1 MVNATDIPFAVA
13 GKDIILMDDVLYTG
27 RTIRAALDALF
38 DHGRPA
44 RVQLLVLIDRGHR
57 ELPIEAQ
64 LRRPHGADHRQRNHR
79 SEVSGNRRH
88 GKGAAGGEGRRRE
101 PEMRCGRPAGH
112 RNLTRDEIQAILDRA
127 RDFQPRGDHSF
138 RKLDL
143 LRGRMVVNLFFEAST
158 RTRTSF
164 EIAAKRLGADAV
176 SITAQASSVSKGES
190 LVDTLNTLAAMRPDA
205 IIMRHAASGAPHFLQ
220 RHLETPIINAGDGT
234 HEHPTQALL
243 DARTI
248 LDRGAALEGLRVAI
262 IGDIAHSR
270 VARSNVYLLSKFGA
284 EIVLCGPASLL
295 PRELEQIAPGVTLT
309 TDMNEAIR
317 DADVIMMLRV
327 QLERQHEAAFPAS
340 EYFQFYGL
348 RLEHLRLAKPDVIVM
363 HPGPINRGREISSEV
378 ADSQRSVILNQVENG
393 IAVRMA
399 VLERVLTGRDHAGAA
414 H

>member
-1 MVNATDIPFAVA
+1 V
-13 GKDIILMDDVLYTG
+13 TG
-27 RTIRAALDALF
+27 
-38 DHGRPA
+38 
-44 RVQLLVLIDRGHR
+44 LLG
-57 ELPIEAQ
+57 IE
-64 LRRPHGADHRQRNHR
+64 
-79 SEVSGNRRH
+79 
-88 GKGAAGGEGRRRE
+88 
-101 PEMRCGRPAGH
+101 
-112 RNLTRDEIQAILDRA
+112 NLTREEIQAILDRA
-127 RDFQPRGDHSF
+127 RDFQPREPRP

-164 EIAAKRLGADAV
+164 EIAAKRLGADTI

-248 LDRGAALEGLRVAI
+248 LDRGKPLEGIRVAI

-284 EIVLCGPASLL
+284 QIVLCGPASLL
-295 PRELEQIAPGVTLT
+295 PVELTQIAPGVLLT
-309 TDMNEAIR
+309 TDMREAIGN
-317 DADVIMMLRV
+317 ADVIMMLRV

-340 EYFQFYGL
+340 EYFGFYGL
-348 RLEHLRLAKPDVIVM
+348 RLEHLELAKSNVIVM

-399 VLERVLTGRDHAGAA
+399 VLERVLGDVRN
-414 H
+414 

>member
-1 MVNATDIPFAVA
+1 MPQ
-13 GKDIILMDDVLYTG
+13 G
-27 RTIRAALDALF
+27 
-38 DHGRPA
+38 
-44 RVQLLVLIDRGHR
+44 LLG
-57 ELPIEAQ
+57 IET
-64 LRRPHGADHRQRNHR
+64 L
-79 SEVSGNRRH
+79 S
-88 GKGAAGGEGRRRE
+88 
-101 PEMRCGRPAGH
+101 
-112 RNLTRDEIQAILDRA
+112 RDEIQPILDRA
-127 RDFQPRGDHSF
+127 RDFQFRGEKSF

-143 LRGRMVVNLFFEAST
+143 LRGKMVANLFFEAST

-164 EIAAKRLGADAV
+164 EIAARRLGADAV
-176 SITAQASSVSKGES
+176 SITAQASSVTKGES
-190 LVDTLNTLAAMRPDA
+190 LVDTLNTLAAMHPDA

-220 RHLETPIINAGDGT
+220 RHLETPIVNAGDGT

-248 LDRGAALEGLRVAI
+248 LDRGKRLENLRVAI

-270 VARSNVYLLSKFGA
+270 VARSNVYLLSRYGA

-295 PRELEQIAPGVTLT
+295 PRELARIAPGVILT
-309 TDMNEAIR
+309 TSMDEAIR

-327 QLERQHEAAFPAS
+327 QLERQHEAAFPAN

-399 VLERVLTGRDHAGAA
+399 VLERVMGSG
-414 H
+414 

>member
-1 MVNATDIPFAVA
+1 VTVA
-13 GKDIILMDDVLYTG
+13 QGLLGIEDL
-27 RTIRAALDALF
+27 
-38 DHGRPA
+38 A
-44 RVQLLVLIDRGHR
+44 R
-57 ELPIEAQ
+57 EEIEA
-64 LRRPHGADHRQRNHR
+64 
-79 SEVSGNRRH
+79 
-88 GKGAAGGEGRRRE
+88 
-101 PEMRCGRPAGH
+101 
-112 RNLTRDEIQAILDRA
+112 ILERA
-127 RDFQPRGDHSF
+127 RDFQPRGAGGQSF
-138 RKLDL
+138 RKYDI
-143 LRGRMVVNLFFEAST
+143 LRGRMVVNLFYEAST

-220 RHLETPIINAGDGT
+220 RHLEIPIINAGDGT

-248 LDRGAALEGLRVAI
+248 LDRGAKLEGLRVAI

-270 VARSNVYLLSKFGA
+270 VARSNIHLLSKFSA
-284 EIVLCGPASLL
+284 DIVLCGPASLL
-295 PRELEQIAPGVTLT
+295 PKELKIATPGVSLT
-309 TDMNEAIR
+309 TDMKEAIR

-327 QLERQHEAAFPAS
+327 QLERQHEAAFPAN

-348 RLEHLRLAKPDVIVM
+348 RLEHLRLAKPEVIVM

-399 VLERVLTGRDHAGAA
+399 VLESVLKEANAGAA

>member
-1 MVNATDIPFAVA
+1 MPSGLLGIEP
-13 GKDIILMDDVLYTG
+13 
-27 RTIRAALDALF
+27 LD
-38 DHGRPA
+38 
-44 RVQLLVLIDRGHR
+44 RV
-57 ELPIEAQ
+57 EIE
-64 LRRPHGADHRQRNHR
+64 
-79 SEVSGNRRH
+79 
-88 GKGAAGGEGRRRE
+88 
-101 PEMRCGRPAGH
+101 
-112 RNLTRDEIQAILDRA
+112 AILDRA
-127 RDFQPRGDHSF
+127 KSFQPQQTAR
-138 RKLDL
+138 RKSDQ
-143 LRGRMVVNLFFEAST
+143 LRGRMIVNLFFEAST

-164 EIAAKRLGADAV
+164 EIAAKRLGADAI
-176 SITAQASSVSKGES
+176 SITATGSSVSKGES

-248 LDRGAALEGLRVAI
+248 LDRGKRLENLRVAI

-270 VARSNVYLLSKFGA
+270 VARSNIYLLSRYGA

-295 PRELEQIAPGVTLT
+295 PRELARVAPGVILT
-309 TDMNEAIR
+309 TSMDEAIR

-327 QLERQHEAAFPAS
+327 QLERQHESAFS
-340 EYFQFYGL
+340 SGEYFRFYGL
-348 RLEHLRLAKPDVIVM
+348 GLEHIGLARPDVIVM

-399 VLERVLTGRDHAGAA
+399 VLERVLNN
-414 H
+414 

>member
-1 MVNATDIPFAVA
+1 MN
-13 GKDIILMDDVLYTG
+13 G
-27 RTIRAALDALF
+27 
-38 DHGRPA
+38 
-44 RVQLLVLIDRGHR
+44 LLG
-57 ELPIEAQ
+57 IE
-64 LRRPHGADHRQRNHR
+64 
-79 SEVSGNRRH
+79 
-88 GKGAAGGEGRRRE
+88 
-101 PEMRCGRPAGH
+101 
-112 RNLTRDEIQAILDRA
+112 NLTREEVQAILDRA
-127 RDFQPRGDHSF
+127 RDFQPGEGQGF
-138 RKLDL
+138 RRFDL
-143 LRGRMVVNLFFEAST
+143 LRGRMVVNLFFETST

-176 SITAQASSVSKGES
+176 SITAQASSVAKGES

-248 LDRGAALEGLRVAI
+248 LDRGAKLEGLRVAI

-284 EIVLCGPASLL
+284 DIVLCGPASLL
-295 PRELEQIAPGVTLT
+295 PPELKQMAPGVTLT
-309 TDMNEAIR
+309 TDMDEAIR
-317 DADVIMMLRV
+317 GASVIMMLRV

-348 RLEHLRLAKPDVIVM
+348 RLEHLEKARPDVIVM

-393 IAVRMA
+393 ISVRMA
-399 VLERVLTGRDHAGAA
+399 VLESVLSGKRNASSA